1 MKNQGADER
10 SRESFEVVYYC
21 GKKFYVDKATG
32 LYTPQSSGR
41 PVGGRFGVET
51 VNVRVPVILLPL
63 IDQIKRQLRIIETC
77 KRNIE
82 SSPQNTSPRFSFE
95 KAVCSYVSRE
105 EVKSGK

>member
-1 MKNQGADER
+1 MEKQGIKER
-10 SRESFEVVYYC
+10 SKDGAEVVYYC
-21 GKKFYVDKATG
+21 GKKFLVDKATG
-32 LYTPQSSGR
+32 LYIPQSSGR
-41 PVGGRFGVET
+41 PAGGRYGVET
-51 VNVRVPVILLPL
+51 INVRVPVILIPL